1 MAVVRLGL
9 DTKATWFI
17 LGNKTSWLGL
27 GKEQTLV
34 WKNNL
39 FIKEF
44 LGVFQQATW
53 DYRSC

>member
-34 WKNNL
+34 WNNNL